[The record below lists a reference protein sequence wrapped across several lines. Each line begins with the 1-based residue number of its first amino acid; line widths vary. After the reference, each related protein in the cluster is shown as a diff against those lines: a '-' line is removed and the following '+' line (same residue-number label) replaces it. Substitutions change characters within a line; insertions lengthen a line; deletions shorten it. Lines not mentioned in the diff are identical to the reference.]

1 MSRCNSR
8 SKSSRSTLA
17 ALLPAVAASIGVA
30 SIASADPL
38 PGEQLKFYQSP
49 LNDAP
54 PGVYPVGAT
63 PLPTDKPAP
72 FPGQDINSTAILTT
86 AGGAQGNMTADDFS
100 DFDPLNIGHITWWGS
115 YLNNTNPSGAPLV
128 TQFQISLYTNVP
140 AVVGTS
146 QNFSHPGTLIAT
158 QTVNQSAGPLT
169 SSDGMFI
176 ATPVPPGTSGVPGP
190 AGESGL
196 IQYNAELNWQQNP
209 FPDAFN
215 GNIEWLS
222 IVALVPPGTTSAPL
236 DWGWHD
242 RDYGIA
248 DPLAAPT
255 PEGTETPYPYHYLD
269 DAVTGSYNNGITG
282 GYVPQLY
289 NPTYDGLSS
298 SMDLAFAIYS
308 VPVPEPATLS
318 FLALAAPALLFRR
331 RRQLHSA

>member
-8 SKSSRSTLA
+8 SKSNRSVFA
-17 ALLPAVAASIGVA
+17 ALLSAAAASVGVA

-54 PGVYPVGAT
+54 PGIYPVGAT
-63 PLPTDKPAP
+63 PLATDKPAP
-72 FPGQDINSTAILTT
+72 FPGQDINSTAITTT
-86 AGGAQGNMTADDFS
+86 AGGAQGNMAADDFS
-100 DFDPLNIGHITWWGS
+100 DFNTLPIGHVTWWGS
-115 YLNNTNPSGAPLV
+115 YLNDTNPSGAPLV
-128 TQFQISLYTNVP
+128 NQFQISLYTNVP
-140 AVVGTS
+140 GVAGTT
-146 QNFSHPGTLIAT
+146 QDFSHPGNLIAT
-158 QTVNQSAGPLT
+158 QTVTQTFTALT
-169 SSDGMFI
+169 PSDGMFI
-176 ATPVPPGTSGVPGP
+176 ATPVQPGTSGIPGP

-196 IQYNAELNWQQNP
+196 IQYNAELNWQQIP

-222 IVALVPPGTTSAPL
+222 IVALVPPATTSAPVA
-236 DWGWHD
+236 WGWHD

-255 PEGTETPYPYHYLD
+255 PEGSETPYPYHYLD
-269 DAVTGSYNNGITG
+269 DAVTGSYNNGLTG

-289 NPTYDGLSS
+289 NPNFDGLDT

-318 FLALAAPALLFRR
+318 FLALATPALLMRR
-331 RRQLHSA
+331 RRTRQ